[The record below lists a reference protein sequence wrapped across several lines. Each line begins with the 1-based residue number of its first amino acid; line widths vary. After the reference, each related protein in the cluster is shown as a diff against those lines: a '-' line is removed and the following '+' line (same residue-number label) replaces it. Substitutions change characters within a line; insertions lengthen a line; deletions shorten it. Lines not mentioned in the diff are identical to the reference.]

1 MIQPSQGLV
10 VISTGPFVLFANG
23 GTEDVARRC
32 DVRGDTKHWSLANMN
47 TRGLH
52 VT

>member
-23 GTEDVARRC
+23 GTEDVARR
-32 DVRGDTKHWSLANMN
+32 GDTKHWSLANMN